1 MKFISCG
8 HSWKVTSDTAV
19 HETPG
24 YTSPAARVQKRYS
37 AADAPALPGR
47 LLKMIGEL
55 REQIERYELFQNR
68 LLSDTL
74 KFQDEH
80 QLIFNRR

>member
-1 MKFISCG
+1 
-8 HSWKVTSDTAV
+8 
-19 HETPG
+19 
-24 YTSPAARVQKRYS
+24 
-37 AADAPALPGR
+37 
-47 LLKMIGEL
+47 MIGEL

-80 QLIFNRR
+80 QQILMACQQNLYTVIF